1 VFLGEYKH
9 SVDAKGRV
17 VLPSRFR
24 DDLAE
29 GCVVTKGQ
37 ERCLFVFPINR
48 WETEMTQVS
57 ELPRTNARN
66 RQYARSFFASA
77 IQQDLDKQGRVQI
90 PQNLRD
96 YAGLGKDIA
105 VLGVSDRVE
114 IWDAAEWLQYN
125 NEADEAYSSIEEA
138 LSDQGI

>member
-1 VFLGEYKH
+1 
-9 SVDAKGRV
+9 

-37 ERCLFVFPINR
+37 ERCLFVFPIDR
-48 WETEMTQVS
+48 WETEMSKVS
-57 ELPRTNARN
+57 ELPRTNSKN

-90 PQNLRD
+90 PTNLRE
-96 YAGLGKDIA
+96 YAGLGKDVA

-114 IWDAAEWLQYN
+114 IWDVAEWRRYN
-125 NEADEAYSSIEEA
+125 DEADEAYSSIEEA